1 MIGPHPS
8 GRIGMLGRTSSRALR
23 FSLPL
28 AALALVTAGCS
39 SGSSGGGSAA
49 AGTATSSSTAMASA
63 SAMPS
68 AATSGSAA
76 AGSTAS
82 GSALVLKTDK
92 GSAGIWLTDSAGRTL
107 YLYTKDKGTT
117 SECYGA
123 CATAWPPLLATGP
136 VTISGQYT
144 VKSDLGT
151 TTRTDGSKQV
161 TYGGHPLY
169 YYEGDTAPGQ
179 TKGQGVGG
187 VWFLIGP
194 IANVMNGAKP

>member
-1 MIGPHPS
+1 
-8 GRIGMLGRTSSRALR
+8 MLGRTSSRALR
-23 FSLPL
+23 FGLPL

-39 SGSSGGGSAA
+39 SGSSSGTSAA
-49 AGTATSSSTAMASA
+49 ATATTATSSTATATA
-63 SAMPS
+63 SAMP
-68 AATSGSAA
+68 
-76 AGSTAS
+76 GSTAS
-82 GSALVLKTDK
+82 GSTLMLKTDK

-107 YLYTKDKGTT
+107 YLFTHDKGTT

-123 CATAWPPLLATGP
+123 CAKAWPPLLTTGP

-144 VKSDLGT
+144 LQSDLGT
-151 TTRTDGSKQV
+151 ATRTDGTKQV

-194 IANVMNGAKP
+194 IANVMNGTKP